1 MKKIINTR
9 AFITL
14 FLPHRITSEA
24 QLEEIEEINKEEQW
38 HRDKQ
43 LKRSKQGV
51 GEDHEIKGKVKSAT
65 RWAIC
70 NTVIDLSYV
79 IDPQFN
85 DVQHSTS
92 IL

>member
-1 MKKIINTR
+1 MTRLKKIINTTT
-9 AFITL
+9 FTTI
-14 FLPHRITSEA
+14 FLHHRIASEA
-24 QLEEIEEINKEEQW
+24 QIEEIEEIDKEEQW

-70 NTVIDLSYV
+70 NIVIDLSYV
-79 IDPQFN
+79 IDP
-85 DVQHSTS
+85 
-92 IL
+92 